1 MYIAYKTEDQDG
13 MSFMFPIGI
22 LRNKDE
28 MKQFKEISPSYI
40 NIEKVPCIDMRKV
53 KEIRYIDFWYY
64 KDKSHGGSI
73 GKTNS
78 FFVKDVEKFNK
89 VYISN
94 GTVHIVKAIEKD
106 ENVEILVEKL
116 EKISP
121 KLLLKKEVDELRL
134 SDENGIRANSL
145 YIQIN
150 ATDLLNNI

>member
-13 MSFMFPIGI
+13 RSFMFPIGI
-22 LRNKDE
+22 LRSKDE

-64 KDKSHGGSI
+64 KDKSHGSSI

-94 GTVHIVKAIEKD
+94 GTVHVVKAIEKD
-106 ENVEILVEKL
+106 ENVKILVEKL